1 MGGDAEGLYRKYLF
15 GGAKLISLQ
24 THQTRPMFP
33 AAETLTSEWIKDVKN
48 TIRACIA
55 TNIAISTLKKMAHRP
70 SPAERAEALETLK
83 VSLPAFDESG
93 SWHRWWVVPKIV

>member
-1 MGGDAEGLYRKYLF
+1 
-15 GGAKLISLQ
+15 
-24 THQTRPMFP
+24 MFP

-55 TNIAISTLKKMAHRP
+55 TNIAISTLKRKAWP
-70 SPAERAEALETLK
+70 SPAERREALETLK
-83 VSLPAFDESG
+83 VSLPAFNESG